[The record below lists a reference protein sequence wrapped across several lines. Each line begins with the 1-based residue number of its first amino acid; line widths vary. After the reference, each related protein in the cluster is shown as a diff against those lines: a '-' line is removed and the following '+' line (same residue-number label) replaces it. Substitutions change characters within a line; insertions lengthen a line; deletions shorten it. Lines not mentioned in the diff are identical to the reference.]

1 MVQVNWV
8 VVRRQKYVG
17 SKTEFEQ
24 LACVCGVWVGL
35 SGEKKSIKFIN
46 AIILKL
52 LCMISKLWCHWELP
66 SER

>member
-35 SGEKKSIKFIN
+35 SGEKKVLNS
-46 AIILKL
+46 
-52 LCMISKLWCHWELP
+52 
-66 SER
+66 